1 MTEYYQKSVQDTLA
15 ELGVEPAVGLSES
28 QVRERQA
35 QYGLNELPSEGGVPW
50 LKLLLSQFTD
60 IMVLFLIAAAVISA
74 VIGDVKDT
82 MIILAIVVLNAALG
96 FYQEYQAEQALA
108 ALSAMQVPHVRTRR
122 GGHVHLVSAT
132 ELVPGDIVLIECAA
146 LLHRRLSAAEVLDV
160 RRCADRADQSRAAAI
175 EERGETR
182 SGSDADPDERD
193 IRRSHG

>member
-50 LKLLLSQFTD
+50 WKLLLSQFTD
-60 IMVLFLIAAAVISA
+60 IMVLVLIAAAVISA

-96 FYQEYQAEQALA
+96 FYQEYQA
-108 ALSAMQVPHVRTRR
+108 
-122 GGHVHLVSAT
+122 
-132 ELVPGDIVLIECAA
+132 
-146 LLHRRLSAAEVLDV
+146 
-160 RRCADRADQSRAAAI
+160 
-175 EERGETR
+175 
-182 SGSDADPDERD
+182 
-193 IRRSHG
+193 